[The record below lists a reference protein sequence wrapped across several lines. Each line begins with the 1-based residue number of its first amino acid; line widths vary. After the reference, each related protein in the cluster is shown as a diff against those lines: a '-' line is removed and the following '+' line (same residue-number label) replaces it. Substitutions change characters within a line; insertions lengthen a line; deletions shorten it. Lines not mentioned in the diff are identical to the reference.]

1 MNNILIIEDDVNIRN
16 NVVEILEING
26 YKPKAASDGLDA
38 LAILKDYHPD
48 LIISDILMP
57 NLTGLELK
65 EKLESCDILKKIPFI
80 FLSAKA
86 DLQDIR
92 EGMNLGA
99 DDYLT
104 KPFKLADL
112 LKTIKIRLSK
122 QQDSKEEKNISF
134 QDNHIDELKQK
145 LNKLTSAEKKVLT
158 LLAQNFSSVE
168 IGKKL
173 FLSTKTIQNHRAN
186 MVRKLKF
193 TGTNSLLD
201 FAIRCTLAGIL

>member
-1 MNNILIIEDDVNIRN
+1 MNKILVIEDDTHIRN
-16 NVVEILEING
+16 NVVEILELNG
-26 YKPKAASDGLDA
+26 YQPKAAADSEDA
-38 LAILKDYHPD
+38 LTLLNSYLPD

-65 EKLESCDILKKIPFI
+65 ERLETSNTFKKIPFI

-92 EGMNLGA
+92 QGMNLGA

-112 LKTIKIRLSK
+112 LKTIKIRLDK
-122 QQDSKEEKNISF
+122 QQNHKEDGALSF
-134 QDNHIDELKQK
+134 HDNHTDDLKQK
-145 LNKLTSAEKKVLT
+145 LNLLTGAEKKVLS

-173 FLSTKTIQNHRAN
+173 YLSTKTIQNHRAN
-186 MVRKLKF
+186 MVRKLKL
-193 TGTNSLLD
+193 TGSNSLLD
-201 FAIRCTLAGIL
+201 FSIRCSLAGIL

>member
-1 MNNILIIEDDVNIRN
+1 MNKILVIEDDTNIRN
-16 NVVEILEING
+16 NVVEILEVNG
-26 YKPKAASDGLDA
+26 YKPKAAVDGEEAID
-38 LAILKDYHPD
+38 ILKSYLPD

-65 EKLESCDILKKIPFI
+65 ERLETSNTLKKIPFI

-122 QQDSKEEKNISF
+122 QQENKDEKTISF
-134 QDNHIDELKQK
+134 QDNQIDELKHK
-145 LNKLTSAEKKVLT
+145 LERLTGSERRVLS
-158 LLAQNFSSVE
+158 LLAKNFSSVE

-173 FLSTKTIQNHRAN
+173 FLSTKTVQNHRAN

-193 TGTNSLLD
+193 TGSNSLLD

>member
-16 NVVEILEING
+16 NVVEILELNG

-57 NLTGLELK
+57 HLTGFELK
-65 EKLESCDILKKIPFI
+65 EKLECCDVLKKIPFI

>member
-38 LAILKDYHPD
+38 LAILKNYHPD

-65 EKLESCDILKKIPFI
+65 EKLESCDIFKKIPFI

-122 QQDSKEEKNISF
+122 QQDSKEEKTISF

-145 LNKLTSAEKKVLT
+145 LNKLSSAEKKVLT

>member
-1 MNNILIIEDDVNIRN
+1 MNKILVIEDDTNIRN
-16 NVVEILEING
+16 NVVEILEVNG
-26 YKPKAASDGLDA
+26 YKPKAAVDGKEAID
-38 LAILKDYHPD
+38 ILKSYLPD

-65 EKLESCDILKKIPFI
+65 ERLETSNTLKKIPFI

-104 KPFKLADL
+104 KPFKQADL

-122 QQDSKEEKNISF
+122 QQDNKEEKTISF
-134 QDNHIDELKQK
+134 QDNQIDELKHK
-145 LNKLTSAEKKVLT
+145 LERLTGSEKRVLS

-193 TGTNSLLD
+193 TGSNSLLD

>member
-1 MNNILIIEDDVNIRN
+1 MNKILVIEDDTHIRN
-16 NVVEILEING
+16 NVVEILELNG
-26 YKPKAASDGLDA
+26 YQPKAAADGEDA
-38 LAILKDYHPD
+38 LTMLNSYLPD

-65 EKLESCDILKKIPFI
+65 ERLETSNTFKKIPFI

-122 QQDSKEEKNISF
+122 QQDSKEEKTISF
-134 QDNHIDELKQK
+134 QDNQIDELKQK
-145 LNKLTSAEKKVLT
+145 LSRLTNAEKKVLT

-193 TGTNSLLD
+193 TGSNSLLD

>member
-1 MNNILIIEDDVNIRN
+1 MNKILVIEDDTNIRN
-16 NVVEILEING
+16 NVVEILEVNG
-26 YKPKAASDGLDA
+26 YKPKTAVDGEEAMD
-38 LAILKDYHPD
+38 ILKSYLPD

-65 EKLESCDILKKIPFI
+65 EQLETSNTLKKIPFI

-122 QQDSKEEKNISF
+122 QQDNKEEKTISF
-134 QDNHIDELKQK
+134 QDNQIDELKHK
-145 LNKLTSAEKKVLT
+145 LERLTGSEKRVLS

-173 FLSTKTIQNHRAN
+173 FLSTKTVQNHRAN

-193 TGTNSLLD
+193 TGSNSLLD